1 MKKTM
6 IALAAVA
13 TLATSGAAFAQA
25 SITGFF
31 AFGYGTSTT
40 GKTATG
46 PAGTSTGGFG
56 VDTAEL
62 YISASEDL
70 GGGMSASGRMGFGGL
85 ARGEGFYGHNY
96 VLAVSHPMGKL
107 SMGAAKGGD
116 YISSGLASSG
126 VNYYDFGDKGNFGAR
141 ANRDFIALDVPV
153 SKEITLTVSH
163 QEAGGVTGAFG
174 GAEGSKAQRINVGSA
189 SLASGPMKVNA
200 QYIAYDNQEA
210 NATTTAD
217 YLLRLSGNYNLGM
230 ATIGAGVQRVT
241 YSSGWTAQNLGASVA
256 VPLGA
261 ISLGAMV
268 GQRETAGHPTAAVN
282 GTQASFSLNASYALS
297 KRTGVTGQFSNW
309 DNGVG
314 GDKSTHSILLLTHS
328 F

>member
-96 VLAVSHPMGKL
+96 LLAVSHPLGKL
-107 SMGAAKGGD
+107 SMGAAKSGD

-141 ANRDFIALDVPV
+141 SNRDFIALDVPV

-163 QEAGGVTGAFG
+163 QEGGNVTGAFG
-174 GAEGSKAQRINVGSA
+174 GAEGNKTPRVNVASA
-189 SLASGPMKVNA
+189 TLVNGPIKVNS
-200 QYIAYDNQEA
+200 QYLGWDNQVPSTDA
-210 NATTTAD
+210 SPD
-217 YLLRLSGNYNLGM
+217 YTLRLSGNYNLGM
-230 ATIGAGVQRVT
+230 ATVGAGIQRT
-241 YSSGWTAQNLGASVA
+241 SYTNSNTAQNIGASVA

-261 ISLGAMV
+261 ITLGAMV
-268 GQRETAGHPTAAVN
+268 GQRETAGYTKAADN
-282 GTQASFSLNASYALS
+282 GTQSSFSLNASYALS
-297 KRTGVTGQFSNW
+297 KRTGITGQFSNW

-314 GDKSTHSILLLTHS
+314 GEKSTHSILLLTHS